1 METTQQATASAF
13 VESIKAQFPE
23 QLKQSRGT
31 LVGNAS
37 YLNFP
42 TQREEDWKYT
52 GISFLQKE
60 KYNFSRFTETIDIS
74 AFRQDKNAALIVFVN
89 GFFRSDLSSELPEG
103 LQFSDSVDH
112 EFPETGERKNVF
124 TGISDAFFTGGI
136 HIQVQKS
143 VEKPVEVL
151 FLSAGGQSVS
161 VVKNHIEISKSASAR
176 FRFLFRSA
184 DSSSYLTNSI
194 TTIHVSA
201 NAQFELDQLQFESPA
216 ATHYNRTDVTQH
228 RDSKFSI
235 NTFSLD
241 GKLIRNDL
249 NIISE
254 GENTETHMRG
264 LYMVNGQQHVDNHTL
279 MDHRVPNCYSNELYK
294 GVMDGK
300 ATGVFNGKVFV
311 RRDAQKINAF
321 QSNANVLLSDDARI
335 NSKPELEIYADDVK
349 CSHGSTTGQMDEEAL
364 FYLRARGIGEESAK
378 KLLIR
383 AYAGEVLDAISDESF
398 RLYLEELID
407 SRFHWNNV

>member
-1 METTQQATASAF
+1 M
-13 VESIKAQFPE
+13 
-23 QLKQSRGT
+23 L
-31 LVGNAS
+31 
-37 YLNFP
+37 
-42 TQREEDWKYT
+42 
-52 GISFLQKE
+52 
-60 KYNFSRFTETIDIS
+60 
-74 AFRQDKNAALIVFVN
+74 
-89 GFFRSDLSSELPEG
+89 FRS
-103 LQFSDSVDH
+103 
-112 EFPETGERKNVF
+112 
-124 TGISDAFFTGGI
+124 
-136 HIQVQKS
+136 QVKKS